1 MCFGVNANGVK
12 TVKPATE
19 RCLLV
24 LWNKNYSW
32 GDPDTAT
39 TSRFLSVPGFFLKP
53 NANFSSL
60 EKFAVKVK
68 LIGNES
74 KESSITK

>member
-1 MCFGVNANGVK
+1 MCFGVNANSVK

-32 GDPDTAT
+32 GDPDSAT
-39 TSRFLSVPGFFLKP
+39 TSRFLSVPGFFFK
-53 NANFSSL
+53 A
-60 EKFAVKVK
+60 
-68 LIGNES
+68 
-74 KESSITK
+74 